1 MDVFNAMQARQAEI
15 ESRLA
20 QKAASVAQQIRYQ
33 GPHDDSASGVP
44 LPDTMDGLK
53 EELSAC
59 TAAARYSASLQV
71 QPYWHLLNVKITGKL
86 PA

>member
-1 MDVFNAMQARQAEI
+1 MDVFNVTQARQAEI

-20 QKAASVAQQIRYQ
+20 QQAGSVAQQIRYR
-33 GPHDDSASGVP
+33 GPQDDSVSGMP

-59 TAAARYSASLQV
+59 TAAAKYSASLQV
-71 QPYWHLLNVKITGKL
+71 YPYWHLLNGKITGL
-86 PA
+86 VPA